1 MVGKPGELDE
11 ARFRVH
17 VSPSRVEVLQP
28 DGRAP
33 LVAKKSAA
41 KGPEGGFMSYYSVV
55 VCVETLVQKGAGFC
69 TPISLLYAVDFFA
82 KAFGF
87 DIDAKAWSRS
97 KRLALR
103 YKGQRGERRP
113 AKSFSGETL
122 RALEKMVK
130 DDMLK
135 KPLRVASGKLR
146 LCVQASIRHDD
157 LLNTPISAL
166 EWTRRKGGLGIV
178 ALRSR
183 ALRGKNKARLWI
195 ASIKGA
201 SKEGDGWLDCLL
213 KLLLESYGSSWK
225 VDDHSG
231 ARDMESWTN
240 MPATIG
246 GGPS

>member
-1 MVGKPGELDE
+1 M
-11 ARFRVH
+11 
-17 VSPSRVEVLQP
+17 
-28 DGRAP
+28 
-33 LVAKKSAA
+33 
-41 KGPEGGFMSYYSVV
+41 
-55 VCVETLVQKGAGFC
+55 
-69 TPISLLYAVDFFA
+69 
-82 KAFGF
+82 
-87 DIDAKAWSRS
+87 
-97 KRLALR
+97 
-103 YKGQRGERRP
+103 
-113 AKSFSGETL
+113 
-122 RALEKMVK
+122 RALEKMK

-201 SKEGDGWLDCLL
+201 SEEGDWWLDCLL
-213 KLLLESYGSSWK
+213 KLLLESHGSSWK
-225 VDDHSG
+225 VDERSG
-231 ARDMESWTN
+231 RSASRDMESWTN

-246 GGPS
+246 GDVT